1 MTGQSGPIWMR
12 KVKFKRF
19 RCHFPIT
26 IITPTHADD
35 RGRQS
40 KRVFTANIAFKI
52 QLPFKAF
59 EDGHDIWRENLK
71 GILFIVMAIE
81 NDNSSIFSGTRGAAS
96 FRHAIYSVDVT
107 VLQHFT
113 NYPEK
118 TLENISSSLCCNDV
132 LLQ

>member
-1 MTGQSGPIWMR
+1 MLMIEADRVSACLLPILLLKYSCPSRPLKMAMTFGG
-12 KVKFKRF
+12 K
-19 RCHFPIT
+19 
-26 IITPTHADD
+26 
-35 RGRQS
+35 
-40 KRVFTANIAFKI
+40 
-52 QLPFKAF
+52 
-59 EDGHDIWRENLK
+59 NLK